1 MAPPPEPLREDAA
14 PALTRDA
21 GAQADTGF
29 SAVDAALFPD
39 AGDAEDAAPALPPD
53 SGLAP
58 LPALVANRW
67 ERIATDAPLQVWE
80 HGAAYDAVSRRFV
93 QTGGHVLGGYPQS
106 SYSFLFDPWE
116 KRYSLSLSPTRPQRM
131 CLVDLVYVDSLGRLL
146 LSQGSVEHGSLSS
159 GGLSADGTFID
170 WSYRTRPP
178 AGPWLFDARADRW
191 EDARMLGTTM
201 GSRFH
206 SQLAYDAGSDLVAYL
221 LDSSL
226 TLYSARQNQAR
237 QTPLPLELQGRRS
250 YGIAADPDA
259 RKIYIFGG
267 SSQSPSSFWTSA
279 PDPAAAYAAQV
290 KDDLWEYD
298 VATDRFSQVPG
309 PPPPR
314 GMPSADFM
322 RVPLLYHAQSRS
334 LFTIQTATSSFVP
347 GGFAAWPRP
356 ELWRFDLEAQRWSR
370 HDTEEVPRF
379 AGLLRIAGPEGRL
392 FLFGGGADGEGLRP
406 ALSREVY
413 WLEPA
418 VTGHA
423 VALAPPRAPEIARIQ
438 GAGVELRFSAA
449 EALEV
454 FRARADVRLGPGP
467 EEKLSASP
475 VASGTFVDRRGEAGV
490 AYAYRLRR
498 SGGGAYSL
506 PAFTQPRRPSG
517 LVVFVESAELARLS
531 WDSVLDPGT
540 RFHVYRARGRGAPE
554 KLTSAPVAEPRFDDH
569 DAGLSDGVLRRYY
582 VTAVN
587 PAELESGPSPLA
599 YSVPEAPAW
608 FAATQLDPTTVQ
620 LRWTA
625 PEGALGVEVYF
636 NDRHLNTLSLP
647 SEEIDAWVAS
657 WTKITP
663 APLSGGELRF
673 TIPEQSRAQP
683 NTYFFARAVN
693 RLGQAGFI
701 TDLSSPLD
709 LRFVPAT
716 PERSEWPR
724 R

>member
-1 MAPPPEPLREDAA
+1 MPGTPDLGFLAPDAA
-14 PALTRDA
+14 PAMDA
-21 GAQADTGF
+21 GA
-29 SAVDAALFPD
+29 
-39 AGDAEDAAPALPPD
+39 AEDAAPPTPPD

-58 LPALVANRW
+58 LPPLIANRW

-80 HGAAYDAVSRRFV
+80 HGAAYDVPSRRFV

-106 SYSFLFDPWE
+106 SYSFLFDPWQ
-116 KRYSLSLSPTRPQRM
+116 KRYSLSLSKARPQRM
-131 CLVDLVYVDSLGRLL
+131 CLVDLVYVDSLERLL
-146 LSQGSVEHGSLSS
+146 LSQGSVEHGSLSL

-178 AGPWLFDARADRW
+178 AGPWLYDARAERW
-191 EDARMLGTTM
+191 EDARMLGTNM

-206 SQLAYDAGSDLVAYL
+206 SQLAYEAGSDLVAYL
-221 LDSSL
+221 LDASL
-226 TLYSARQNQAR
+226 TLYSPRQNQAR

-259 RKIYIFGG
+259 RKLYIFGG

-290 KDDLWEYD
+290 KVDLWEYD

-314 GMPSADFM
+314 GMPTADFM
-322 RVPLLYHAQSRS
+322 RVPLVYHAASRS

-347 GGFAAWPRP
+347 GGFGAWPQP
-356 ELWRFDLEAQRWSR
+356 ELWRFDLETRRWSR
-370 HDTEEVPRF
+370 HDTEDVPRF
-379 AGLLRIAGPEGRL
+379 AGLLRVAGPEGRL

-413 WLEPA
+413 WLEPS
-418 VTGHA
+418 VPG
-423 VALAPPRAPEIARIQ
+423 RAPSLPPPARPQIARIQ
-438 GAGVELRFSAA
+438 GAEVELRFSAA
-449 EALEV
+449 EPLEV
-454 FRARADVRLGPGP
+454 FRARADFSAGPGP
-467 EEKLSASP
+467 EEKLSPAPITTGS
-475 VASGTFVDRRGEAGV
+475 FVDPSGAMGG

-498 SGGGAYSL
+498 ASGGAYSL

-517 LVVFVESAELARLS
+517 LVVAVASAELAQLA
-531 WDSVLDPGT
+531 WDPAPDPGT

-554 KLTSAPVAEPRFDDH
+554 RLTPAPIAEARFEDQSP
-569 DAGLSDGVLRRYY
+569 GLADGVLRRYY

-587 PAELESGPSPLA
+587 PAALESGPSPLA

-608 FAATQLDPTTVQ
+608 FQASQLDPTTVL
-620 LRWTA
+620 LRWELPA
-625 PEGALGVEVYF
+625 QGEVGAEIYF
-636 NDRHLNTLSLP
+636 NDRHLNTLSQP
-647 SEEIDAWVAS
+647 GAEIDAWIAA

-673 TIPEQSRAQP
+673 TIPEASRSQP
-683 NTYFFARAVN
+683 NSYFFARAVN

-701 TDLSSPLD
+701 TDVSSPLD
-709 LRFVPAT
+709 LRFAPAT

>member
-1 MAPPPEPLREDAA
+1 MDAAPEAPDAGLLGAPDLGARGQDAA
-14 PALTRDA
+14 PA
-21 GAQADTGF
+21 
-29 SAVDAALFPD
+29 VEPDAAVAAPD
-39 AGDAEDAAPALPPD
+39 AAEAHD

-58 LPALVANRW
+58 LPPLVANRW

-80 HGAAYDAVSRRFV
+80 HGAAYDPIRRRFV

-106 SYSFLFDPWE
+106 SYSFFFDPWQ

-178 AGPWLFDARADRW
+178 AGPWLFDAGAERW
-191 EDARMLGTTM
+191 EDARMLGTNM

-206 SQLAYDAGSDLVAYL
+206 SQLAYDAGSDLVFYL
-221 LDSSL
+221 LDASL
-226 TLYSARQNQAR
+226 TRYSPRQNQAR

-250 YGIAADPDA
+250 YGIAADPDG

-298 VATDRFSQVPG
+298 VATDRFRQVPG

-314 GMPSADFM
+314 GMPTADFM
-322 RVPLLYHAQSRS
+322 RVPLVYHAGSRS

-347 GGFAAWPRP
+347 GGFAAWPRA
-356 ELWRFDLEAQRWSR
+356 ELWRFDLESQGWSR
-370 HDTEEVPRF
+370 HQTEDVPRF
-379 AGLLRIAGPEGRL
+379 SGLLRVAGPEGRL
-392 FLFGGGADGEGLRP
+392 FLFGGGPDGEGLRP

-413 WLEPA
+413 WLEPSVPGRA
-418 VTGHA
+418 P
-423 VALAPPRAPEIARIQ
+423 VAAPPAAPAIARIE
-438 GAGVELRFSAA
+438 GAEVELRFSAA

-454 FRARADVRLGPGP
+454 FRARADFNAGPGP
-467 EEKLSASP
+467 EERLSSAP
-475 VASGTFVDRRGEAGV
+475 VRSGVFVDRSGDLGS

-498 SGGGAYSL
+498 AGGGAYSL

-517 LVVFVESAELARLS
+517 LVAVVESAELVRLS
-531 WDSVLDPGT
+531 WDAAPEPGT
-540 RFHVYRARGRGAPE
+540 RFQVYRARGRGAPE
-554 KLTSAPVAEPRFDDH
+554 RLTAAPIAQARLEDPSP
-569 DAGLSDGVLRRYY
+569 GLMDGVLRRYY
-582 VTAVN
+582 VTAVS
-587 PAELESGPSPLA
+587 PAGLESGPSPLA
-599 YSVPEAPAW
+599 YTVPEAPAW
-608 FAATQLDPTTVQ
+608 FQAEQLDPTTVL
-620 LRWTA
+620 LRWTLPA
-625 PEGALGVEVYF
+625 QGEVGAEIYF
-636 NDRHLNTLSLP
+636 SDRHLNTLSQP
-647 SEEIDAWVAS
+647 GEVIDAWIAG

-663 APLSGGELRF
+663 APVAGGELRF
-673 TIPEQSRAQP
+673 TIPEGSRAQP
-683 NTYFFARAVN
+683 SSYFFARAVN

-709 LRFVPAT
+709 LRFAPAT